1 MNDNEAIEYPLHA
14 FWIGQSTSTFERTG
28 RFSSPFL
35 SFQFNAGTSWP
46 SDEEIAHW
54 EPGCPVVIEFA
65 SSENPYH
72 SAQACERLIHQ
83 IIVHAR
89 LPVILSVGH
98 KIPAETVVEWIQM
111 GLYSYV
117 EQTADD
123 ARFQTAFS
131 RLASESSRIQ
141 RQNQRYENLHRLW
154 SKVTER
160 EAAVLDMLM
169 EGLPNKTIANR
180 LGVSQ
185 RTIEAR
191 RQKLYEKLESR
202 SIAAVVKTIYELND
216 LEQVF
221 QRRDPGHDL
230 LADDS
235 NEQINR
241 RTRTTGPM
249 LTAKKQENS
258 DEYQ

>member
-1 MNDNEAIEYPLHA
+1 VNENEALKYPLHA
-14 FWIGQSTSTFERTG
+14 VWIGQPISTFERTE
-28 RFSSPFL
+28 RCSSPFL
-35 SFQFNAGTSWP
+35 SFQFTDGTSGP
-46 SDEEIAHW
+46 DVEEIAEW
-54 EPGCPVVIEFA
+54 EPGRPVVIEFA
-65 SSENPYH
+65 SRENPYH
-72 SAQACERLIHQ
+72 SVQACERLIHK
-83 IIVHAR
+83 IIVNAR

-131 RLASESSRIQ
+131 RLASESLRIQ
-141 RQNQRYENLHRLW
+141 RQNQRYENLYRLW
-154 SKVTER
+154 SQVTER
-160 EAAVLDMLM
+160 EAAVLHMLM

-230 LADDS
+230 LADNS

-241 RTRTTGPM
+241 RTRTTRPI
-249 LTAKKQENS
+249 LPAKKQENS
-258 DEYQ
+258 DEY